1 MKITEL
7 VDGCRCTL
15 SIAIEGS
22 DAVGKQTQTRM
33 LVDRLRSIDLAAT
46 GVEVPVDDN
55 VTYDMIYNMLND
67 GRALKYPATLQG
79 LFITN
84 RLIFQTMKLPKL
96 LMKNDVIVFDRWN
109 GSTYAYGRAAG
120 LSVDELACVLPAVAV
135 PDITILLNGAAH
147 AKTTLDVYES
157 DATLQERVAAYYIEW
172 AHMLSG
178 RTYIIDADDT
188 CDAVHEAV
196 WCAVSTEL
204 DITSRRN
211 VIDITPHL
219 HARRI
224 AAELMKKIDEIEG
237 DGGGDGDGPTVA

>member
-15 SIAIEGS
+15 TIAIEGP

-46 GVEVPVDDN
+46 GVEVPVNDN
-55 VTYDMIYNMLND
+55 VTYEMIYDMLND

-84 RLIFQTMKLPKL
+84 RLIFQVTQLPKL
-96 LMKNDVIVFDRWN
+96 LMRNDVIVFDRWN
-109 GSTYAYGRAAG
+109 GSTYAYGRASG
-120 LSVDELACVLPAVAV
+120 LSADELACTLPAVAV
-135 PDITILLNGAAH
+135 PDITILLSGASH
-147 AKTTLDVYES
+147 VKSTLDVYES
-157 DATLQERVAAYYIEW
+157 NTTLQERVAEHYVEW
-172 AHMLSG
+172 AHMTKG

-196 WCAVSTEL
+196 WYAVSAEL
-204 DITSRRN
+204 ESTSRRN
-211 VIDITPHL
+211 VIDIMPHI
-219 HARRI
+219 HARRV
-224 AAELMKKIDEIEG
+224 AADLMKKISEFEG